1 MCTKVRVRN
10 KGISIEDRIK
20 WRRKRRKIIHI
31 WKRIEKEFVSET
43 VNAEVDGRVG
53 WKVMVKKVETIIGR
67 KWLEWWIE

>member
-31 WKRIEKEFVSET
+31 WKRIEKEFVSEK
-43 VNAEVDGRVG
+43 VNVEADGRVG
-53 WKVMVKKVETIIGR
+53 WKVMVKKVETTIGR